1 MNSMIAFVLRH
12 KNHFWLLVSIAV
24 AFGLRVSMLGAQ
36 SLWNDEGTS
45 VALASL
51 NLPAIIDGAA
61 KDIHPPLYYF
71 LLHFW
76 MPFVGNTEY
85 AVRFLS
91 VIAGVLVVAVTFRIA
106 RFCFDEEVAIIAA
119 FFSAFSPF
127 QVYYSQE
134 TRMYIWATLFA
145 AVSVYA
151 MARVLE
157 TTDCKASR
165 RDRRLRT
172 GVWFIYLAS
181 TIAALYTHYF
191 AATLILFENLAFGV
205 WLFLTWRAF
214 VVARSGRTTEV
225 ATLVGDSGDHDEA
238 ISNDQAKI
246 ALLRR
251 LRQEPTSQ
259 PQNPL
264 LAMTDSIPPALGT
277 WVAAQIVIVLAFLP
291 WYLFAG
297 NQLSSWPAIS
307 EPFDIVT
314 LLWRVLNVFSVG
326 LSLDPGSAFLIA
338 IAFGML
344 FVLGLRWKRGWHEDW
359 STSVLV
365 LWTLV
370 PVVFMYAVSL
380 LRPAYNPKFLLVAT
394 PAFFILAAR
403 GLSRIHP
410 GIFLHRRHPAIEFRA
425 LRFFFFGISAI
436 AAIGFIPS
444 LRNYYDNP
452 RYARD
457 DYRAILN
464 YIDSSARPGDGILV
478 DAPGQMEVVRYYS
491 RGAQPFFP
499 LPRMRPPDPTAT
511 RADVDAMLSQV
522 QRLYA
527 IYWATTQSDPQG
539 IIETRLAEKAF
550 KARDEWHGDVRLAV
564 YGVAPVQRD
573 APRTLNAKFGDEITL
588 VSYGVDVREVRIG
601 DIVTLTLNWHADRT
615 PSARYKVFVHLLD
628 ASNRVIAQ
636 RDGEPA
642 SDTRLTTTW
651 RAGENIADN
660 YGILIEPETPPG
672 EYGIEMGMYRADNGA
687 RLPVGNSDHLIL
699 GTVTVK

>member
-24 AFGLRVSMLGAQ
+24 AIGLRVYMLGAQ

-51 NLPAIIDGAA
+51 SLPAIIDGAA

-91 VIAGVLVVAVTFRIA
+91 VIAGVLIVAVTFRIA
-106 RFCFDEEVAIIAA
+106 RFFFDEEVAIIAA
-119 FFSAFSPF
+119 FFSAFAPF

-134 TRMYIWATLFA
+134 TRMYVWVTLFA

-151 MARVLE
+151 MARLLLKS
-157 TTDCKASR
+157 KACPERSR
-165 RDRRLRT
+165 RGKNEKAKVGTLSIAWL
-172 GVWFIYLAS
+172 GFVVA

-191 AATLILFENLAFGV
+191 AVTLVLFENLAFAV
-205 WLFLTWRAF
+205 WVLFAWRAS
-214 VVARSGRTTEV
+214 VIARSGRS
-225 ATLVGDSGDHDEA
+225 DSGDHDEA

-246 ALLRR
+246 ALLRS
-251 LRQEPTSQ
+251 SQ

-264 LAMTDSIPPALGT
+264 LAMTDSIARTLGT
-277 WVAAQIVIVLAFLP
+277 WVAAQVVIGLAFLP

-307 EPFDIVT
+307 EPFDLIT

-326 LSLDPGSAFLIA
+326 LSLDAGSAFLVA
-338 IAFGML
+338 LAFGVL
-344 FVLGLRWKRGWHEDW
+344 FVLGLRWKRGWKEDW
-359 STSVLV
+359 STSLLV

-370 PVVFMYAVSL
+370 PVVFMYVVSL

-394 PAFFILAAR
+394 PAFFILVAR

-410 GIFLHRRHPAIEFRA
+410 GIFLHHRHPVIEFRS

-444 LRNYYDNP
+444 LRNYYDDP

-457 DYRAILN
+457 NYRAILS
-464 YIDSSARPGDGILV
+464 YIDSSARAGDGILV

-499 LPRMRPPDPTAT
+499 LPRMRPPDPGAT
-511 RADVDAMLSQV
+511 RADVDDMLAKT
-522 QRLYA
+522 QRLFA

-588 VSYGVDVREVRIG
+588 VSYDADTREARIG
-601 DIVTLTLNWHADRT
+601 DIVTLTLNWRADRT
-615 PSARYKVFVHLLD
+615 LLARYKVFVHLLD
-628 ASNRVIAQ
+628 ANNRVIAQ
-636 RDGEPA
+636 RDGEPV

-651 RAGENIADN
+651 RAGEDIADN
-660 YGILIEPETPPG
+660 YGILIEPETPLG
-672 EYGIEMGMYRADNGA
+672 DYRIEMGMYRADNGA
-687 RLPVGNSDHLIL
+687 RLSVGDSDHLIL
-699 GTVTVK
+699 GMIRVLP